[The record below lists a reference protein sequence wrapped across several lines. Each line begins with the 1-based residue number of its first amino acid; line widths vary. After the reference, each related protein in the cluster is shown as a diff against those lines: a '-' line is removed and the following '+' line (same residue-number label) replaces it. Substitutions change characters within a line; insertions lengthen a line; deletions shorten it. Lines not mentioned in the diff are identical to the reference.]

1 MKVLLYAAFRRDRLE
16 LRLDVATGSRFLA
29 VIAAGFHPFPYRTRQ
44 LSPPAPMVVGPQG
57 PSRVGRRQ
65 NNMRKARLIDLRSA
79 GFLFARF
86 VCGARPERAHF
97 PGAVALRTGTLF
109 RAPLSRSPFS
119 DEGAPQKRSGLDSWW
134 DQARALSAPRLTVA
148 RTPVA
153 APAAAIGSSEDLVR
167 EEQGLLGGLAADCGS
182 REHRRRKPSKCGSRE
197 GPCRM
202 RSRPVQL
209 QSLDGPARIRRHR
222 ADDRRRQQGRIAR
235 RAGSKGGL
243 REDLPTAARRNVCG
257 HVLSRAAR
265 RFAIR
270 AAVIRETAGRLR
282 IAAAICLPLPYDTKS
297 QRVAAR
303 LHMLLKK

>member
-153 APAAAIGSSEDLVR
+153 APAAAIGSSEDLFR
-167 EEQGLLGGLAADCGS
+167 EEQGLLEGLAADCGS
-182 REHRRRKPSKCGSRE
+182 REHRRREPSKCGSRE

-202 RSRPVQL
+202 RVARVQAAIAGR
-209 QSLDGPARIRRHR
+209 SARIRRDR
-222 ADDRRRQQGRIAR
+222 AEGRQGRIAR
-235 RAGSKGGL
+235 RGGKGGL
-243 REDLPTAARRNVCG
+243 REDLLLRLARTSAG
-257 HVLSRAAR
+257 HVSAVLRGGSRS
-265 RFAIR
+265 
-270 AAVIRETAGRLR
+270 AAVIRETAVRLR
-282 IAAAICLPLPYDTKS
+282 I
-297 QRVAAR
+297 
-303 LHMLLKK
+303 